1 MKLDREKF
9 LAAALLLSTSA
20 IGGCQNSSE
29 ATADTASGEGLTKAA
44 GKPVT
49 AAPKQ
54 LARPGTPTAEGAV
67 PQPTAEGVPRPTA
80 EGTGVPIPIAEG
92 LARPPGI
99 RMPGKR

>member
-9 LAAALLLSTSA
+9 LAAALLLSASA
-20 IGGCQNSSE
+20 VGGCQNSSE
-29 ATADTASGEGLTKAA
+29 ATADTASGEGLTKT
-44 GKPVT
+44 GKPVS
-49 AAPKQ
+49 APKQ

-67 PQPTAEGVPRPTA
+67 PKPTAEGVPRPTA
-80 EGTGVPIPIAEG
+80 EGAGVPIPIAEG